1 MQEEIRRLLKEAI
14 KSEHE
19 RRAEARHP
27 FVYPVSIHRPN
38 EPIDLG
44 FSRDLSL
51 KGIGLILSRPWEPG
65 SVGDLEIQSK
75 ADPVCIKSEVRWSR
89 EYGDGWHL
97 VGWRFMSLVTLQIVA
112 QTTR

>member
-1 MQEEIRRLLKEAI
+1 MEEQIGRLLKEALRA
-14 KSEHE
+14 EQE

-38 EPIDLG
+38 EDIDFG

-51 KGIGLILSRPWEPG
+51 KGIGLILSRPWDFG
-65 SVGDLEIQSK
+65 AIADLEIQHSSE
-75 ADPVCIKSEVRWSR
+75 PVCLKSEVRWSR

-97 VGWRFMSLVTLQIVA
+97 VGWRFLSAVTLQITA
-112 QTTR
+112 QTTK